1 MVRHGQL
8 WADRDSREVK
18 AGKRQRLRVVGIHN
32 ETKQVHLNNEDT
44 GVDSWV
50 KRDRLVNRFRLV
62 QEPDLG
68 LVPSHP
74 TDPIGGA
81 R

>member
-44 GVDSWV
+44 GVT
-50 KRDRLVNRFRLV
+50 
-62 QEPDLG
+62 LG
-68 LVPSHP
+68 
-74 TDPIGGA
+74 
-81 R
+81 

>member
-1 MVRHGQL
+1 MTEVRIGQL

-18 AGKRQRLRVVGIHN
+18 AGKRQHLRVVGIHN

-50 KRDRLVNRFRLV
+50 KRSRMGKAFRLV

-68 LVPSHP
+68 LP
-74 TDPIGGA
+74 

>member
-1 MVRHGQL
+1 MSGFMVRHGQL

-18 AGKRQRLRVVGIHN
+18 AGKRQRLRVIGIDN
-32 ETKQVHLNNEDT
+32 FGPREEWRVHLNNEDT

-50 KRDRLVNRFRLV
+50 KRSRIQKAFRLL

-68 LVPSHP
+68 L
-74 TDPIGGA
+74 D